1 VKKIS
6 DTIKKLL
13 LEIEKRGFEGE
24 IYFSEDESLTISYKK
39 GEIDSI
45 RKSLDRGIGVRIFK
59 DKKMVF
65 FNTVFKDNLNFKKL
79 LDSAEILLKNSK
91 PDDAN
96 LIPEP
101 EEKYRGVEKFDEKIL
116 RIDVDRLKKI
126 VFKYDKLIKE
136 QKPFLWFS
144 SCNKGVARRAIVSSK
159 GINLYDEQTSLNF
172 GFSLYFEKEGEK
184 WESGDYVAVRR
195 FSDIEKMEIEKR
207 IKKEADRARKLVGA
221 KPIKTQS
228 LPVLYD
234 LQTSSFFLWIIS
246 SLLNGNNLYHRESFI
261 SKDDIGKKI
270 FSEKINIY
278 EDPFIPYG
286 LRSRGFDDEG
296 IPCRKRKIV
305 ERGVIKGTF
314 ENYRSA
320 FLNKRKPTGNASRGG
335 YDSIPGISPSNLIL
349 ENGDKDIQE
358 IISKID
364 RGFYC
369 LGTIGFGVD
378 RITGNYSRGAY
389 GFLIERGEIKKP
401 VARVTLA
408 SNLKN
413 MLNNIQALSKE
424 YDISR
429 GFRSPAILIS
439 EMKVGGI

>member
-1 VKKIS
+1 MKKIS